1 LRVFHF
7 VDGVTE
13 RVVKKSENESH
24 GNYVTLDCQGARV
37 SLLHF
42 KKGSLLVSEGESVM
56 AGQPLGKVGNS
67 GRTTE
72 PHLHIQAD
80 NALGE
85 GIPIAFNGKTF
96 MRNDILD
103 SG

>member
-1 LRVFHF
+1 MQR
-7 VDGVTE
+7 D
-13 RVVKKSENESH
+13 ENETH
-24 GNYVTLDCQGARV
+24 GNYVVLDCQVAKV

-42 KKGSLLVSEGESVM
+42 KKGSLLVSEGESVV

-85 GIPIAFNGKTF
+85 GIPISFNGKTF
-96 MRNDILD
+96 VRNDIFD
-103 SG
+103 SR